1 MGKLPEK
8 IIVLT
13 FNPNRRHKIVL
24 GILKEYFKAFPYIL
38 TTLNDGKEYYILP
51 NSQFIIKILNNMDE
65 KLNYPVYFRYESY
78 AYDTL
83 NPRIWDTY
91 ILSRKYWGYEDAL
104 PDEVTFWKSSAVE
117 ALKVLTED

>member
-1 MGKLPEK
+1 MTKLPK
-8 IIVLT
+8 NIIVVT
-13 FNPNRRHKIVL
+13 FKSKRKYKSILNT
-24 GILKEYFKAFPYIL
+24 LKEFVEGFPCL
-38 TTLNDGKEYYILP
+38 LFTADNNKDYYILP

-91 ILSRKYWGYEDAL
+91 ILSSKYWGYEDDL